1 MELQVNS
8 LCDPE
13 YVHCAEDVEETLYRL
28 PETLELTY
36 QDSLHKISRYRAT
49 SSGSM
54 KDVLRLLLCAE
65 ETLSSDE
72 VLAAVAP
79 NQQGHK
85 IFSNPMDV
93 VRMSRSLVVLDQSSE
108 EFRFA
113 HLSVREFLEQHPDF
127 SIEKSHYG
135 AAQMCLG
142 YVMRASK
149 WQKRSGNDK
158 NGESQ
163 ILSPFAT
170 TDSFLCYAT
179 YYWPRH
185 CKKAGSLRLSGR
197 LKALMT
203 AFLLETDD
211 DKVVFGQWNHDIRS
225 FLERFYYESRELF
238 KEHRQSASYP
248 ACPLFLVCTY
258 GFPEFTEPM
267 MTSMDLNTF
276 LNRKN
281 VDGLTI
287 LETCAYN
294 GHLELTKQLL
304 TWATTNCEM
313 DGKWA
318 TSLLA
323 RAARGCPDA
332 GVIKFLLSELQD
344 YKINS
349 TTLIAAANNCKCG
362 ADVLG
367 LLLDQRTVLTQGFTG
382 AVVEVILANCRT
394 ADAIHFLHSRFKSAI
409 PPKAMLMGI
418 LTNPNADYKL
428 VDLAVAEFDPT
439 DITEDLVVAL
449 LHADSNSKEK
459 FDVLFSRNPECP
471 TTSRTLRA
479 ATSSCDTEVF
489 QYLCS
494 RCCGPGPD
502 EQVLVEAMRN
512 EQSEE
517 GIALMLIQNDV
528 DFSDWSLEKACICH
542 FSDLD
547 CLKLLLQKP
556 ESLAFGPELLE
567 TVSYGCRPGVV
578 ALLLHEFTEFEIT
591 KSLLKV
597 AFRSSISEEIEIILA
612 QPRAFS
618 IDETVLCTGVR
629 HESDSAKLASTFMQG
644 FEQFEPSEEL
654 MISIAQNRRCGSK
667 YLKLLSSKFET
678 LPVTHEVLKIALG
691 QRNVAV
697 PLIDQLFEHYPQ
709 KEVTEEH
716 LCAAAT
722 REVELMDSLL
732 HRKGYLNNHAI
743 SEAIIRAAIPN
754 ARKGRSSAEVLRM
767 VLSLRPSEDKGFSAV
782 GITKSLLTYAVS
794 VSSEE
799 AVKLLWD
806 TFDGILPIPTI
817 DEMVTAAASHPSF
830 PEALAILRSTIGEV
844 DDVTLPELP
853 NEAYLAAANN
863 EAYEKEGYFF
873 LNMLFSLSRPKII
886 REDLVEAAACNNRC
900 APALMEFLITYELK
914 LPITEKVLIAAARNN
929 IQGESTLRL
938 LIDHI
943 GADVRIT
950 TPILIAAAENG
961 RCGFNLLE
969 LLLPYAQGGTLPQ
982 EVANAAA
989 GAEPT
994 KDFFLPKYWWSGQP
1008 TLRFVLKQP
1017 SISITEEVLRIAAG
1031 NQYLGL
1037 QFVRLL
1043 IAHPKNKLPLRQTMI
1058 EAAVGNAVHGEL
1070 IIKHLLKQRPGEIPL
1085 NEKIVSV
1092 AMDNK
1097 ACGSLILQWLLGLAT
1112 ERNDHESTRML
1123 VKAVAREEN
1132 GLCTALF
1139 QAAYRDQAA
1148 AVHALIDGG
1157 ADVKV
1162 AKYDIGTAL
1171 HVAAFKGQLAA
1182 TKALVEHGADVNA
1195 VGGPHRTALAAACE
1209 KSNVDVIQY
1218 LVDAGADIDA
1228 LDVVGRTPLHRA
1240 LGSSSTTVTDCL
1252 LSLGANILISDR
1264 LGCSAIHHAAR
1275 TGFLH
1280 GLEMLVE
1287 SKISVSATDR
1297 ADWTPLHWSARNG
1310 NIEAVQLLIRAGA
1323 DPKTTNAHGQTPLV
1337 VAMFFGNDHLY
1348 PLLSDS
1354 TEVPEYTKGVRNG
1367 VVSCDICRMV
1377 SYSPRLL
1384 FPGAIV

>member
-1 MELQVNS
+1 MELQINS

-13 YVHCAEDVEETLYRL
+13 YVHCPEDVEETLYLL

-36 QDSLHKISRYRAT
+36 QDSLDKISRYRAT
-49 SSGSM
+49 SSESM

-65 ETLSSDE
+65 RVLSSDE

-85 IFSNPMDV
+85 LFSNPMDV
-93 VRMSRSLVVLDQSSE
+93 VRMSRSLVILDQSSE
-108 EFRFA
+108 ELRFA

-127 SIEKSHYG
+127 SVEISHYG

-149 WQKRSGNDK
+149 LQKRFGNGK
-158 NGESQ
+158 HSESR
-163 ILSPFAT
+163 IGGPIAA
-170 TDSFLCYAT
+170 TDSFSSYAT
-179 YYWPRH
+179 LYWPRH
-185 CKKAGSLRLSGR
+185 CKKAASLRLSGR

-211 DKVVFGQWNHDIRS
+211 DKFVFSKWNHDIRS
-225 FLERFYYESRELF
+225 ELKFYYKSRELL
-238 KEHRQSASYP
+238 KENRQSASYP
-248 ACPLFLVCTY
+248 AYPLFSVCTY
-258 GFPEFTEPM
+258 GFNEFTEPM
-267 MTSMDLNTF
+267 MTSMDSGTF
-276 LNRKN
+276 LNRRN

-294 GHLELTKQLL
+294 GHLDLTKQLL
-304 TWATTNCEM
+304 TWATMNC
-313 DGKWA
+313 DVNSLWA

-332 GVIKFLLSELQD
+332 GVIEYLLSELQGF
-344 YKINS
+344 KINL
-349 TTLIAAANNCKCG
+349 TTLIAAAKNGKCG

-367 LLLDQRTVLTQGFTG
+367 LLLGRSTVLAHGFTS
-382 AVVEVILANCRT
+382 VLEVILENCRT
-394 ADAIHFLHSRFKSAI
+394 ADAIHVLHSRFKSAI

-418 LTNPNADYKL
+418 LTSPNADHKL
-428 VDLAVAEFDPT
+428 VDLVVADFDPT
-439 DITEDLVVAL
+439 DITENLVVAL
-449 LHADSNSKEK
+449 LGTYSTSKEK
-459 FDVLFSRNPECP
+459 FDVLFSRNPECL

-479 ATSSCDTEVF
+479 AFFDTEVF

-494 RCCGPGPD
+494 RCCGPGPN

-512 EQSEE
+512 QER
-517 GIALMLIQNDV
+517 GKAVALMLIHNNI
-528 DFSDWSLEKACICH
+528 DFSDWSLEKACICPD
-542 FSDLD
+542 SGPD

-556 ESLAFGPELLE
+556 ESLAFGPELLD
-567 TVSYGCRPGVV
+567 TVSEAYSLEAGVV
-578 ALLLHEFTEFEIT
+578 ALLLHEFAEIEIT
-591 KSLLKV
+591 KSLLNV
-597 AFRSSISEEIEIILA
+597 VLHSTSSKEVETILA

-618 IDETVLCTGVR
+618 LDETALCTAALHR
-629 HESDSAKLASTFMQG
+629 SDSAKLASTFMQG
-644 FEQFEPSEEL
+644 FEQFEPSERL
-654 MISIAQNRRCGSK
+654 MISIVQNTWCGSK
-667 YLKLLSSKFET
+667 YLQLLSSKFKA
-678 LPVTHEVLKIALG
+678 LPVTHEVLKIALEG
-691 QRNVAV
+691 CSVGAA
-697 PLIDQLFEHYPQ
+697 PFIDQLFEYCPQ

-722 REVELMDSLL
+722 RDVEVMNSLL
-732 HRKGYLNNHAI
+732 HRRGYLNNHAV

-754 ARKGRSSAEVLRM
+754 AREGRSSAEVLRM
-767 VLSLRPSEDKGFSAV
+767 VLSLENSAV
-782 GITKSLLTYAVS
+782 AISKSLWIYAVS
-794 VSSEE
+794 ASTEE
-799 AVKLLWD
+799 AVNLLWN
-806 TFDGILPIPTI
+806 TFSRTVPVPTI
-817 DEMVTAAASHPSF
+817 DEMVTAAASNPSF
-830 PEALAILRSTIGEV
+830 PEALAILRSTIGEI
-844 DDVTLPELP
+844 DDVTLPELA

-863 EAYEKEGYFF
+863 EAFEKEGYFF
-873 LNMLFSLSRPKII
+873 LNMLFSLSRPNII
-886 REDLVEAAACNNRC
+886 SEDLVEAAASNNRC
-900 APALMEFLITYELK
+900 APALMELLITYEPK
-914 LPITEKVLIAAARNN
+914 LPIPEKVLIAAARNN
-929 IQGESTLRL
+929 IEGESILRL

-943 GADVRIT
+943 GAEVRIT
-950 TPILIAAAENG
+950 TPILIAVAENG

-969 LLLPYAQGGTLPQ
+969 LLLPYAQGGILPQ

-994 KDFFLPKYWWSGQP
+994 KDFFLPEYWWSGQP

-1017 SISITEEVLRIAAG
+1017 SIAITEEVLRIAAG
-1031 NQYLGL
+1031 NEYVGL

-1043 IAHPKNKLPLRQTMI
+1043 IAHPKNKLPLCQTMV

-1070 IIKHLLKQRPGEIPL
+1070 IIKHLLKKRPSEIPL

-1092 AMDNK
+1092 AMNNK
-1097 ACGSLILQWLLGLAT
+1097 TCGSLILQWLLGLAT
-1112 ERNDHESTRML
+1112 ERNDRASTRMIL
-1123 VKAVAREEN
+1123 KAVAREEN

-1157 ADVKV
+1157 ADVTV

-1195 VGGPHRTALAAACE
+1195 VGGPHHTALAAACE
-1209 KSNVDVIQY
+1209 KSNVDVVQY
-1218 LVDAGADIDA
+1218 LVDAGANIDA
-1228 LDVVGRTPLHRA
+1228 SDVVGRTPLHRA
-1240 LGSSSTTVTDCL
+1240 LGSSSTPVTDCL
-1252 LSLGANILISDR
+1252 LSLGANTLISDR

-1287 SKISVSATDR
+1287 SNISVSAKDR

-1310 NIEAVQLLIRAGA
+1310 NTEAVQLLLRAGA
-1323 DPKTTNAHGQTPLV
+1323 DPQATNAHGQTPLV

-1348 PLLSDS
+1348 HILSDS

-1367 VVSCDICRMV
+1367 AVSCDICRMV
-1377 SYSPRLL
+1377 SNSPQLL
-1384 FPGAIV
+1384 LSGATV

>member
-1 MELQVNS
+1 MELQINS

-65 ETLSSDE
+65 RVLRSDE

-85 IFSNPMDV
+85 IFSNAMDV

-127 SIEKSHYG
+127 STETSQYG

-142 YVMRASK
+142 YVMRASRL
-149 WQKRSGNDK
+149 QKRSGNGK
-158 NGESQ
+158 SGESLIGRQ
-163 ILSPFAT
+163 SYAIL
-170 TDSFLCYAT
+170 
-179 YYWPRH
+179 YWPRH
-185 CKKAGSLRLSGR
+185 CKKAGSLRKSGG

-203 AFLLETDD
+203 ALLLEADD
-211 DKVVFGQWNHDIRS
+211 NKAFFSSWNHDIRS
-225 FLERFYYESRELF
+225 HLEIFYYESRELL

-258 GFPEFTEPM
+258 GFEEFIEPM
-267 MTSMDLNTF
+267 MTSMDSNTF
-276 LNRKN
+276 LHRKN

-294 GHLELTKQLL
+294 GHLDLTKQLL
-304 TWATTNCEM
+304 TWATTNC
-313 DGKWA
+313 DVGSLWV

-323 RAARGCPDA
+323 RAARGCPDL
-332 GVIKFLLSELQD
+332 GVIKYLLSELQG
-344 YKINS
+344 YKINLN
-349 TTLIAAANNCKCG
+349 TLIAAAKNGKCG
-362 ADVLG
+362 AGILG
-367 LLLDQRTVLTQGFTG
+367 LLFDKSTVLTHGFTG
-382 AVVEVILANCRT
+382 VMEVILENCRS
-394 ADAIHFLHSRFKSAI
+394 ADAIHFLHSRFNSVI
-409 PPKAMLMGI
+409 TPKAMLMET
-418 LTNPNADYKL
+418 LTNPNADHKM
-428 VDLAVAEFDPT
+428 VDKTVADSDPG

-449 LHADSNSKEK
+449 LRADSNSKEK
-459 FDVLFSRNPECP
+459 FDILFSRNPECP

-479 ATSSCDTEVF
+479 ATSCDTEVF

-494 RCCGPGPD
+494 RCWGPGPD
-502 EQVLVEAMRN
+502 EEVLVEAMR
-512 EQSEE
+512 QQQR
-517 GIALMLIQNDV
+517 GKAIALMLIRNDV
-528 DFSDWSLEKACICH
+528 EFSDWSLEKACLCH
-542 FSDLD
+542 ESSLD

-556 ESLAFGPELLE
+556 GALAFGPELLE
-567 TVSYGCRPGVV
+567 TVSSNCIMGIV
-578 ALLLHEFTEFEIT
+578 ALLLHEFTETEIT
-591 KSLLKV
+591 KSLLND
-597 AFRSSISEEIEIILA
+597 AFRSCGSEEIETILA

-618 IDETVLCTGVR
+618 IDATVFCKQVL
-629 HESDSAKLASTFMQG
+629 HESDSDKLVSTIMQG
-644 FEQFEPSEEL
+644 LEQFEPSEEL
-654 MISIAQNRRCGSK
+654 MISIARNPWCWSK
-667 YLKLLSSKFET
+667 HLQLLSSKFEV
-678 LPVTHEVLKIALG
+678 LPVTHEVLKGALKTRIVG
-691 QRNVAV
+691 MDPV
-697 PLIDQLFEHYPQ
+697 IEQLLEHCPQ

-716 LCAAAT
+716 ICAVAK
-722 REVELMDSLL
+722 RDVEMLNLLL
-732 HRKGYLNNHAI
+732 HCNGYLDNHAV

-754 ARKGRSSAEVLRM
+754 AREGRMSAESLRL
-767 VLSLRPSEDKGFSAV
+767 VLSLRLSEDEEPSAV
-782 GITKSLLTYAVS
+782 GIAKSLLTYAVS

-799 AVKLLWD
+799 AVRLLWD
-806 TFDGILPIPTI
+806 SFDGIVPVPTM
-817 DEMVTAAASHPSF
+817 DEMITAVASNSSF
-830 PEALAILRSTIGEV
+830 AEALAILRYTIGEI
-844 DDVTLPELP
+844 DDVKVSEIP
-853 NEAYLAAANN
+853 NEAYLAAAKNDGF
-863 EAYEKEGYFF
+863 EKEAYFF
-873 LNMLFSLSRPKII
+873 LNMMFSLSRPESI
-886 REDLVEAAACNNRC
+886 REDLMEAAAGNIRC
-900 APALMEFLITYELK
+900 APALMELLISYEPK
-914 LPITEKVLIAAARNN
+914 LLITEKVLIAAARNN

-943 GADVRIT
+943 GADIRTT

-969 LLLPYAQGGTLPQ
+969 LLLPYAQGGILPQ
-982 EVANAAA
+982 EVAHAAA

-994 KDFFLPKYWWSGQP
+994 EDFFLPSYWWSGQP

-1043 IAHPKNKLPLRQTMI
+1043 MAHPKNNLPLRQTMV

-1070 IIKHLLKQRPGEIPL
+1070 IIRHLLQKRPDEISL

-1097 ACGSLILQWLLGLAT
+1097 ACGSLILQRLLGFAT
-1112 ERNDHESTRML
+1112 ERNDHASTRML
-1123 VKAVAREEN
+1123 LKAIACEEN
-1132 GLCTALF
+1132 GLCNALF

-1171 HVAAFKGQLAA
+1171 HVAAFKGQLSS
-1182 TKALVEHGADVNA
+1182 TKALVERGADVNA

-1209 KSNVDVIQY
+1209 RSNVEVMNY
-1218 LVDAGADIDA
+1218 LVVEGAEIDA
-1228 LDVVGRTPLHRA
+1228 MDVLGRTPLHRA
-1240 LGSSSTTVTDCL
+1240 LGSSSTIVTDCL
-1252 LSLGANILISDR
+1252 LTLGANIIARDR
-1264 LGCSAIHHAAR
+1264 LGCAAVHHAAR
-1275 TGFLH
+1275 TGFLY
-1280 GLEMLVE
+1280 GLEMLVM
-1287 SKISVSATDR
+1287 SNVSVSAKDS
-1297 ADWTPLHWSARNG
+1297 AGWTPLHWSARNG
-1310 NIEAVQLLIRAGA
+1310 SIEAVQLLIKAGA
-1323 DPKTTNAHGQTPLV
+1323 DSQAENAQGQTPLV
-1337 VAMFFGNDHLY
+1337 VAMFFGNDHLC
-1348 PLLSDS
+1348 PILSDT
-1354 TEVPEYTKGVRNG
+1354 TEVPDHPKGVKSNKNG
-1367 VVSCDICRMV
+1367 VVSCDICKMV
-1377 SYSPRLL
+1377 SDSPRLL
-1384 FPGAIV
+1384 LSGAIV